1 MELNELINTIYN
13 SMIFSEIYQ
22 LLIFIFQKKP
32 LLLCYD
38 LLQVDKLPL
47 GKQRWNFFF
56 LFTWYFPE
64 FGFSIWLDGFLQS
77 GYFLYYPLF

>member
-47 GKQRWNFFF
+47 GKQR
-56 LFTWYFPE
+56 
-64 FGFSIWLDGFLQS
+64 
-77 GYFLYYPLF
+77 